1 MEQLKKDHQANLKKF
16 REDIQNEGN
25 NTASQMQK
33 EFEDKLNSLKEDHK
47 VFLAKNLVR
56 FLIKLKGTI
65 HKCKLCVRF

>member
-56 FLIKLKGTI
+56 FLIKL
-65 HKCKLCVRF
+65 